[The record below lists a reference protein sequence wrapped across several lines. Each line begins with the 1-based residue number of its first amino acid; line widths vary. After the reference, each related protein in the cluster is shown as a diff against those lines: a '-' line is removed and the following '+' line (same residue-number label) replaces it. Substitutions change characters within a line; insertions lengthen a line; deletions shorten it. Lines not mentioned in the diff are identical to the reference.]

1 MIKEKKERFIAEEE
15 EGRLDKVASAFIKR
29 TIFSKDS
36 TKIFLNGRE
45 VKKSTKVKSGD
56 VIEIEYEEDVFT
68 GLEKEDISL
77 NVIYEDDD
85 ILVIDKKEGMVVHPG
100 SGVNSGT
107 IANALL
113 FRYGDDF
120 LSSDDDVRPGI
131 VHRLDKDTSG
141 VMVIAKNE
149 DALRILSSE
158 FKERETVK
166 YYIAIAKGVFKE
178 KEGII
183 EKHIIRDRAERKRFK
198 TTNDKEGR
206 YAKTGYKV
214 LYETSDYSLLLLRL
228 YTGRTHQ
235 IRVHLKS
242 INHPI
247 IGDPIYSS
255 DKTNPL
261 MLHSISLTIN
271 HPKTNER
278 MTFKSEIPERFKPYL
293 AGYHDVCLK

>member
-1 MIKEKKERFIAEEE
+1 MIKEKKERFIAEEV
-15 EGRLDKVASAFIKR
+15 GRLDKVASAFIKR

-45 VKKSTKVKSGD
+45 VKKSTKVKNGD

-131 VHRLDKDTSG
+131 AHRLDKDTSG

-183 EKHIIRDRAERKRFK
+183 EKNIIRDRAERKRFK

-214 LYETSDYSLLLLRL
+214 LYETPDYSLLLLRL

-261 MLHSISLTIN
+261 MLHSLSLTIN

-278 MTFKSEIPERFKPYL
+278 MTFKTEIPERFKPYL

>member
-1 MIKEKKERFIAEEE
+1 MIKEKKERFIAEE

>member
-1 MIKEKKERFIAEEE
+1 MIKEKKERFIAEE

-183 EKHIIRDRAERKRFK
+183 EKNIIRDRAERKRFK

-214 LYETSDYSLLLLRL
+214 LYETPDYSLLLLRL

-261 MLHSISLTIN
+261 MLHSLSLTIN

>member
-1 MIKEKKERFIAEEE
+1 MIKEKKERFIAEEG
-15 EGRLDKVASAFIKR
+15 GRLDKVASAFIKR

-183 EKHIIRDRAERKRFK
+183 EKNIIRDRAERKRFK

-261 MLHSISLTIN
+261 MLHSLSLTIN